1 MDNLTS
7 LQQDIDNGLC
17 TSISKSKS
25 SSGTKMVVLY
35 KGLVFKME
43 FGTQGEIQYC
53 KPDDKN
59 INFEQFLD
67 LHGKHYEFSHVLF
80 QETHHLIYVK
90 AIDPRPWMADSI
102 AASDMPFSWC
112 IHRHF
117 TQHNGP
123 LPNLFAELG
132 SKNRNLFVNHYLR
145 EAGGDG
151 SNFTKVSYDKLM
163 AHTVSLGE
171 LFHTPALR
179 PC

>member
-7 LQQDIDNGLC
+7 LNQDIESGLC

-35 KGLVFKME
+35 RGLVFKMK
-43 FGTQGEIQYC
+43 FGTQDEIQYC

-67 LHGKHYEFSHVLF
+67 AHGKHYEFSHVLF
-80 QETHHLIYVK
+80 RETHHFIYVR
-90 AIDPRPWMADSI
+90 ALDQRPWMTDSI
-102 AASDMPFSWC
+102 AASDMLFSWC

-117 TQHNGP
+117 TEVNGP
-123 LPNLFAELG
+123 LPELFSELARRD
-132 SKNRNLFVNHYLR
+132 RNLQVNHYLH
-145 EAGGDG
+145 EDG

-171 LFHTPALR
+171 LFHTPTLR

>member
-17 TSISKSKS
+17 TSIGKSKS
-25 SSGTKMVVLY
+25 SSGTKIVVLY
-35 KGLVFKME
+35 RGLVFKMK

-67 LHGKHYEFSHVLF
+67 AHGKHYEFSHVLF
-80 QETHHLIYVK
+80 QETHHFIYVR
-90 AIDPRPWMADSI
+90 ALDQRPWMTDSI

-117 TQHNGP
+117 TEVNGP
-123 LPNLFAELG
+123 LPELFSELARRD
-132 SKNRNLFVNHYLR
+132 RNLQVNHYLR
-145 EAGGDG
+145 EDG
-151 SNFTKVSYDKLM
+151 SGHTKVSYDKLM
-163 AHTVSLGE
+163 AHTVGLGE
-171 LFHTPALR
+171 LFHTPTPR
-179 PC
+179 YC